1 MTFQSELLCVK
12 EQAPQTPVSKVS
24 WLLLFYYF
32 KNFYSY
38 MYDEFVHTAR
48 GSAQR
53 GHKRALELHVVV
65 NCPTWV
71 LGTELEPESLE
82 Q

>member
-1 MTFQSELLCVK
+1 
-12 EQAPQTPVSKVS
+12 
-24 WLLLFYYF
+24 
-32 KNFYSY
+32 

-71 LGTELEPESLE
+71 LGTELKPESLE